1 MRPLFLLSLT
11 LAVGCTGSRTTA
23 RDAPT
28 PEAGLDDSM
37 LAAAVTASYRKALAL
52 ATRHGAAPQAL
63 CLTRRGLWSDEPE
76 KVMRADVSESVLAA
90 LRAAGLDAHSIG
102 ECHVPAY
109 WAQAS
114 LRQGNRL
121 AWILWVDTLARS
133 GEHLTA
139 SIGYHLEGLAGEG
152 YSCRLT
158 STSTGWTLDP
168 CVLVSVE

>member
-11 LAVGCTGSRTTA
+11 LTVGCTSPRRTA
-23 RDAPT
+23 RDLPT
-28 PEAGLDDSM
+28 PEAGLDDNALTS
-37 LAAAVTASYRKALAL
+37 AVAASYHKALAL
-52 ATRHGAAPQAL
+52 ATRQGAPPQAL

-90 LRAAGLDAHSIG
+90 LRATGLDAHSIG
-102 ECHVPAY
+102 ECQVSAY

-121 AWILWVDTLARS
+121 AWILWVDTLADS

-139 SIGYHLEGLAGEG
+139 SIGYHLGGLAGAG